1 MDELKGLE
9 KNDVIE
15 TDITSMGMEG
25 EGVARVDGKA
35 VFIRGAIRGE
45 RVRAKIIA
53 TRPKFDV
60 GLLQSVISPSPDR
73 AEPVCPV
80 YGKCGGCDLQ
90 HLVYSAQL
98 AFKRE
103 RVSDALKKIG
113 GFDVPVEEVVPSE
126 LKYRYRNKISLPVRQ
141 INNQLKIGLFA
152 KSSHRI
158 VETPDCFLQPAW
170 NAALAPALRGFMEK
184 NRLVGYDEEKD
195 SGDVR
200 HIVARE
206 AGGRLSITVV
216 TTREIKTDGLKEAF
230 AGVYPRVSVYLNINR
245 KRSNVI
251 LGTKW
256 IPVSLDPE
264 PTIIDGYK
272 TDVHPAGFFQVNDDV
287 REKLY
292 SYVADLCDGAVA
304 IEAYSGA
311 GLLSARLARKAERVY
326 GIELNPQS
334 HEAALKLCRDNNITN
349 FTPVLGDVGEK
360 LGEVLTATA
369 AENENGGGSGNK
381 ETFIVLDP
389 PRTGISAE
397 AAAILAASGAD
408 NIVYVSCNPPTLA
421 RDARLIADGGYDLIS
436 VRPFDMFPETSNL
449 ETVAIFGRKL

>member
-1 MDELKGLE
+1 MDETGQLE

-15 TDITSMGMEG
+15 TDIASFGMEG
-25 EGVARVDGKA
+25 EGVARIDGKA

-60 GLLQSVISPSPDR
+60 GLLQTVITPSPDR

-90 HLVYSAQL
+90 HLTYPAQL
-98 AFKRE
+98 EFKRE
-103 RVSDALKKIG
+103 RVSDALRKIG
-113 GFDVPVEEVVPSE
+113 GFEISVAMPVPSAFT
-126 LKYRYRNKISLPVRQ
+126 YRYRNKISLPVRETGGK
-141 INNQLKIGLFA
+141 LKIGLFA

-158 VETPDCFLQPAW
+158 VETPDCFLQPEW
-170 NAALAPALRGFMEK
+170 NARLAPALRGLMERGGLK
-184 NRLVGYDEEKD
+184 GYDEENGT
-195 SGDVR
+195 GDIR
-200 HIVARE
+200 HVVARE
-206 AGGRLSITVV
+206 AGGRLTITVV
-216 TTREIKTDGLKEAF
+216 ATREIPVKGLKEAF
-230 AGVYPRVSVYLNINR
+230 SGVFPRVSVYLNVNT

-251 LGTKW
+251 LGKKW
-256 IPVSLDPE
+256 IAVYCDPE
-264 PTIIDGYK
+264 PTVIDGLK

-292 SYVADLCDGAVA
+292 AHVADLCDGAVA

-311 GLLSARLARKAERVY
+311 GLLSARLARKAARVY
-326 GIELNPQS
+326 GIELNQQS
-334 HEAALKLCRDNNITN
+334 HEAALRLCRDNNITN

-360 LGEVLTATA
+360 LGEVLKATA
-369 AENENGGGSGNK
+369 AENEKNNGVGNK

-397 AAAILAASGAD
+397 AAATLASSGAD

-421 RDARLIADGGYDLIS
+421 RDARIIADGGYELIE
-436 VRPFDMFPETSNL
+436 VQPFDMFPETSNL
-449 ETVAIFGRKL
+449 ETVAVFKRKN

>member
-1 MDELKGLE
+1 MDELGQLQ

-15 TDITSMGMEG
+15 TDIASVGMEG

-60 GLLQSVISPSPDR
+60 GLLQSVIVPSPDR

-90 HLVYSAQL
+90 HMTYSAQL

-103 RVSDALKKIG
+103 RVTDALRKIG
-113 GFDVPVEEVVPSE
+113 GFEIEVEPTVESA
-126 LKYRYRNKISLPVRQ
+126 KTYRYRNKISLPVRETGGK
-141 INNQLKIGLFA
+141 LKIGLFA
-152 KSSHRI
+152 KSSHRV
-158 VETPDCFLQPAW
+158 VETPDCFLQPEW
-170 NAALAPALRGFMEK
+170 NTLLAPALRSFMEK
-184 NRLVGYDEEKD
+184 NGLRGYDEETD

-206 AGGRLSITVV
+206 AGGRLTVTVV
-216 TTREIKTDGLKEAF
+216 AAHEIKTDGLKEAF
-230 AGVYPRVSVYLNINR
+230 SGVFPRVSIYLNVNR

-251 LGTKW
+251 LGAKW
-256 IPVSLDPE
+256 IAVAVDPE
-264 PTIIDGYK
+264 PTIIDGLK

-292 SYVADLCDGAVA
+292 SFVADLCSGAVA

-311 GLLSARLARKAERVY
+311 GLLSARLAKKADTVY

-334 HEAALKLCRDNNITN
+334 HEAAQKLCRDNGITN

-360 LGEVLTATA
+360 LGEVLRQTQKD
-369 AENENGGGSGNK
+369 NEKSNGVGNK

-397 AAAILAASGAD
+397 AAGTLAASGAD
-408 NIVYVSCNPPTLA
+408 NIVYVSCNPATLA
-421 RDARLIADGGYDLIS
+421 RDARIIADGGYSLVR

-449 ETVAIFGRKL
+449 ESVAIFKRN

>member
-1 MDELKGLE
+1 MDETGQLE

-15 TDITSMGMEG
+15 TDIASFGMEG
-25 EGVARVDGKA
+25 EGVARIDGKA

-60 GLLQSVISPSPDR
+60 GLLQTVITPSPDR

-90 HLVYSAQL
+90 HLTYPAQL
-98 AFKRE
+98 EFKRE
-103 RVSDALKKIG
+103 RVSDALRKIG
-113 GFDVPVEEVVPSE
+113 GFEIAVAMPVPSAFT
-126 LKYRYRNKISLPVRQ
+126 YRYRNKISLPVRETGGK
-141 INNQLKIGLFA
+141 LKIGLFA

-158 VETPDCFLQPAW
+158 VETPDCFLQPEW
-170 NAALAPALRGFMEK
+170 NARLAPALREFMERG
-184 NRLVGYDEEKD
+184 RLKGYDEEND
-195 SGDVR
+195 TGDIR
-200 HIVARE
+200 HVVARE
-206 AGGRLSITVV
+206 AGGRLTITVV
-216 TTREIKTDGLKEAF
+216 ATREIPVKGLKEAF
-230 AGVYPRVSVYLNINR
+230 SGVFPRVSVYLNVNT

-251 LGTKW
+251 LGKKW
-256 IPVSLDPE
+256 IAVYCDPE
-264 PTIIDGYK
+264 PTVIDGLK

-292 SYVADLCDGAVA
+292 AHVADLCDGAVA

-311 GLLSARLARKAERVY
+311 GLLSARLAKKAARVY

-334 HEAALKLCRDNNITN
+334 HEAALRLCRDNNITN

-360 LGEVLTATA
+360 LGEVLKETAT
-369 AENENGGGSGNK
+369 ENEKSHGVGNK

-397 AAAILAASGAD
+397 AAATLASSGAD

-421 RDARLIADGGYDLIS
+421 RDARIIADGGYEITE
-436 VRPFDMFPETSNL
+436 VQPFDMFPETSNL
-449 ETVAIFGRKL
+449 ETVAVFRRKN